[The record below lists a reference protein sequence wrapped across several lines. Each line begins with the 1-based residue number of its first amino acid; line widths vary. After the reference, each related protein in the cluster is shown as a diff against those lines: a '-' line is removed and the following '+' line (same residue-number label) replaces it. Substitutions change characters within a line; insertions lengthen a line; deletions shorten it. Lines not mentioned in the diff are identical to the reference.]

1 MVKTRKMRDKFRTP
15 LAHTGWFRNEFHAG
29 PARRP
34 KSVRSPAGTAMLALE
49 LWERR
54 LQRCPTVPVPARLRL
69 ECVTLQQAVSLEHLL
84 NTAQCLLRALFVF
97 DESEPHMIVPK
108 FTKAHPGTD
117 GDLGIGKKFFGEL
130 E

>member
-1 MVKTRKMRDKFRTP
+1 
-15 LAHTGWFRNEFHAG
+15 
-29 PARRP
+29 
-34 KSVRSPAGTAMLALE
+34 MLALE

-97 DESEPHMIVPK
+97 D
-108 FTKAHPGTD
+108 
-117 GDLGIGKKFFGEL
+117 
-130 E
+130 